1 MKIVPT
7 YLDAALQ
14 SGFKLRT
21 SSWQAKTD
29 PLDNGDPPPIASKLC
44 NNFLKQT
51 FDHLKILLTLL

>member
-29 PLDNGDPPPIASKLC
+29 PLDNGDPLQLLQ
-44 NNFLKQT
+44 NFAII
-51 FDHLKILLTLL
+51 F